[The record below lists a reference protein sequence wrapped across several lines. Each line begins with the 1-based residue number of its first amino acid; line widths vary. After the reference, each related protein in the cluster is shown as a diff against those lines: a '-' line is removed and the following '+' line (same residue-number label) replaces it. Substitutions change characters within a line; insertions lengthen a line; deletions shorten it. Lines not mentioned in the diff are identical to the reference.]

1 MVGPGEVDDDL
12 QPEVTEECS
21 KFGKVIKCLVF
32 EVLSMAPKRTQYKL
46 QLIIFGTCSFFN
58 VRMNNYLSFLSHF

>member
-21 KFGKVIKCLVF
+21 KFGKVINCLVF
-32 EVLSMAPKRTQYKL
+32 EVCVALARVSPWSLRTSDARACERWKTARAL
-46 QLIIFGTCSFFN
+46 
-58 VRMNNYLSFLSHF
+58 VP